1 MRVNCTDYTEEYT
14 HLQEGL
20 RSIWD
25 KLEQGVLLHEGIC
38 YNALNRS
45 DFPAKNDSTL
55 CLLYS
60 LTCKWPYHSG
70 DITFPVPPSLDDGP
84 FASPYQAYCDST
96 KAERWS
102 MSNYYGAMRLDLLV
116 FLILE
121 VEEYLT
127 SNNTPFTPIG
137 GSNHG

>member
-14 HLQEGL
+14 HLHKGL

-25 KLEQGVLLHEGIC
+25 KLKQGVLLHAGIC
-38 YNALNRS
+38 SNALNS
-45 DFPAKNDSTL
+45 GDYFAKRSTL
-55 CLLYS
+55 SLLCD
-60 LTCKWPYHSG
+60 LIRKWPCRSG
-70 DITFPVPPSLDDGP
+70 DGEFPVPPSPDEGP
-84 FASPYQAYCDST
+84 SADPCRAYCYST
-96 KAERWS
+96 KAKRWS

-121 VEEYLT
+121 VEAYFI
-127 SNNTPFTPIG
+127 SNNLPFTPIG

>member
-14 HLQEGL
+14 HLHEGL

-25 KLEQGVLLHEGIC
+25 KLEQGVLLHSGIC
-38 YNALNRS
+38 YNALYKGDS
-45 DFPAKNDSTL
+45 LAKCNSTL
-55 CLLYS
+55 SLLYS
-60 LTCKWPYHSG
+60 LMRKWPYHSG
-70 DITFPVPPSLDDGP
+70 VSVFPVPPSPDDGP
-84 FASPYQAYCDST
+84 SASPYQAYCYST

-102 MSNYYGAMRLDLLV
+102 MSNYCGAMRLDLLV

-121 VEEYLT
+121 VEAYFI
-127 SNNTPFTPIG
+127 SNNLPFTPIG